1 MKKLFEMPELLTLD
15 GSPFTE
21 STLRGDHFKGPACDL
36 GCECGCKNGCD
47 SGAGVNMNG
56 P

>member
-21 STLRGDHFKGPACDL
+21 STLMGRIAGGACGS
-36 GCECGCKNGCD
+36 GCESGCNGGCD
-47 SGAGVNMNG
+47 SGAGLNYKAK
-56 P
+56 